1 MTFPNKYRDHSDVE
15 NNLNKKIHSVSID
28 LLQT

>member
-15 NNLNKKIHSVSID
+15 NNLNKIHSVSID